1 MGAYEVFAY
10 WNGSDIR
17 TALEAVAAIMGGND
31 YLGLMKAIGLVG
43 LLAAVTYA
51 LLSQRGQAAGSFF
64 MGFVFVYACMFVPKV
79 NVTVNDVRAPAVY
92 VVANVPI
99 GLAAPYATLSHM
111 GHWLTM
117 QYESR
122 FTPLDD
128 ERFSKSGMVFGARV
142 LETMAVQGFPDPA
155 LKADFVTFYK
165 DCVVP
170 ELVDDPSKA
179 TAIRGSK
186 DIAATIAPMLNPGRG
201 TVLGTVSN
209 MGSTAMACTDVIS
222 SMNSYI
228 AATNAVNNAMVKIGR
243 VVRADEGVTLSNPL
257 LVNAVETDIDNM
269 LGNMAGISDSAAQS
283 LSQMMWINGVHD
295 SDMALRNGYGSAQ
308 STSYATAVTEQSARQ
323 NAYAGKLWAEK
334 ALPLI
339 RNIAEFVLLA
349 SFPLV
354 FIIMLLAGE
363 NALKGLKLY
372 LVALASLSL
381 WAPFTAILNGLVI
394 NNGKQALLAAKAT
407 AGGFTLDN
415 LNGIIDLSLS
425 QQALAG
431 QLFLAVPLI
440 AFAVVSASANAT
452 SSAVS
457 SMTSPAASAAGQAG
471 GQIAQGNLSAG
482 QVAWRN
488 TNALNTTANQSNT
501 ASSMSGGFGKIESG
515 SGSAAIGRDAP
526 GGGVF
531 QARSSSLGA
540 VSASAESAVESAFTK
555 SHASS
560 MSASRSSIA
569 QTMDTIRQ
577 MQSNGARSEN
587 LQQAQKSFQA
597 ALGTDSSTQRAEKTA
612 EGLRY
617 LSQAGSDVSF
627 TAGGRTAQ
635 QAGGSINLGIGGG
648 SGGPGFGVRGGVD
661 TTTYQDQSSKGGFT
675 SQGGSHRGSEQS
687 LQVAQGTKDSN
698 TQTDTKTNSASQSAF
713 YQSGLEKAKQSAQ
726 QGQAQAQSAS
736 QADERIQAVRSD
748 KGGVRKDLANDI
760 ISGMGGQVLAQA
772 LFSQNADAF
781 NAKAEGLAMQYASQK
796 GLGPGASTQLSGVS
810 GSQAVNG
817 AQVDAA
823 NSALQQRVGSEISGA
838 PTSAQAPSQHLPM
851 DTPVGS
857 GPLRGQTAD
866 NPFTSNPS
874 SPDQPHHAIQAGHQA
889 DGVKTELSN
898 TRASIMRDVG
908 KATEA
913 AKEGGQRKK

>member
-17 TALEAVAAIMGGND
+17 SALEAVAAIMGGSD

-43 LLAAVTYA
+43 LLSAVTYA

-79 NVTVNDVRAPAVY
+79 NVTVNDVRAPATY

-117 QYESR
+117 QYETR

-128 ERFSKSGMVFGARV
+128 QRFSKSGMVFGARV

-155 LKADFVTFYK
+155 LKADLITFYK

-170 ELVDDPSKA
+170 ELVDDPSKSI
-179 TAIRGSK
+179 AIRASK
-186 DIAATIAPMLNPGRG
+186 DISATVGPMVNPGRG
-201 TVLGTVSN
+201 TVLGTVSY
-209 MGSTAMACTDVIS
+209 MGSNAMACTEVIG

-228 AATNAVNNAMVKIGR
+228 AATNAVNKSMEKIGR
-243 VVRADEGVTLSNPL
+243 VVRADEGVSLTTPML
-257 LVNAVETDIDNM
+257 LATVETDIDNM
-269 LGNMAGISDSAAQS
+269 LGNMAGISDTATQT
-283 LSQMMWINGVHD
+283 LTQMMWINGVHD
-295 SDMALRNGYGSAQ
+295 ADMALRNGYGNAQ

-323 NAYAGKLWAEK
+323 NAYTGKLWAEK

-339 RNIAEFVLLA
+339 RNIAEFVLIA

-363 NALKGLKLY
+363 HALKGLKLY

-394 NNGKQALLAAKAT
+394 NNGKQALLAAKAS

-415 LNGIIDLSLS
+415 LNGIIDLSMS

-440 AFAVVSASANAT
+440 AFAIVSASANAT

-457 SMTSPAASAAGQAG
+457 SMTSPAAGAASQASGQV
-471 GQIAQGNLSAG
+471 AQGNLSAG

-488 TNALNTTANQSNT
+488 TNALNTTANQSNSAVST
-501 ASSMSGGFGKIESG
+501 SSGFAMAATG
-515 SGSAAIGRDAP
+515 SGTATVGRDAP

-540 VSASAESAVESAFTK
+540 ISASAESAVESAFTK
-555 SHASS
+555 SHAAS

-587 LQQAQKSFQA
+587 LQQAQQAFQA
-597 ALGTDSSTQRAEKTA
+597 ALATDSSTQRAEKTA

-617 LSQAGSDVSF
+617 LSQAGTDVSF
-627 TAGGRTAQ
+627 TAGNRTAQ
-635 QAGGSINLGIGGG
+635 QAGGKISLGIGGN
-648 SGGPGFGVRGGVD
+648 GGPGFAVGGGID
-661 TTTYQDQSSKGGFT
+661 TTGYQDQSSKGGFT
-675 SQGGSHRGSEQS
+675 TQGGTHRGSEQS
-687 LQVAQGTKDSN
+687 LQVAEGTKNSN
-698 TQTDTKTNSASQSAF
+698 TQTDTRSNSASQSAF
-713 YQSGLEKAKQSAQ
+713 YQSGLEKARQSAE
-726 QGQAQAQSAS
+726 QGQAQAQSAA

-760 ISGMGGQVLAQA
+760 ISGMGGQVVAQA

-781 NAKAEGLAMQYASQK
+781 NARAEGLAMQYAAQK
-796 GLGPGASTQLSGVS
+796 GLGPGASTQLSGLSGSQPVS
-810 GSQAVNG
+810 GS
-817 AQVDAA
+817 QVDAA
-823 NSALQQRVGSEISGA
+823 NNALQQRVGAEISGA
-838 PTSAQAPSQHLPM
+838 PTSARAPTEQLPM
-851 DTPVGS
+851 DTPVGP
-857 GPLRGQTAD
+857 GALRGLPAV
-866 NPFTSNPS
+866 NPFAAGGSPAGPS
-874 SPDQPHHAIQAGHQA
+874 THAISAGHQA
-889 DGVKTELSN
+889 AEHKKQLSED
-898 TRASIMRDVG
+898 RASIMRDVG
-908 KATEA
+908 KATDEA
-913 AKEGGQRKK
+913 RNGGQRKK